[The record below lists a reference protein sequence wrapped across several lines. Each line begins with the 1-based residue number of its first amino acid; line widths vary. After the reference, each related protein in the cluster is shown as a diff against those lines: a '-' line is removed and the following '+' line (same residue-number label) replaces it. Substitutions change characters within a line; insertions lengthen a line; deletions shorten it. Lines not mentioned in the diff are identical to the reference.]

1 MNAFDNTKPILS
13 MRDSIS
19 QTRVKLL
26 HPKVSSEVEA
36 LIIEAEKGLP
46 KHLAIR
52 IVQGLRTIEEQDA
65 LYALGRTKV
74 NPDGKTDKKPMG
86 NIVTNAKGG
95 SSYHNYGLA
104 IDFAILVDKDGNGKY
119 DELSWDI
126 KKDND
131 KDGVA
136 DWLEVVKIFEA
147 AGWEW
152 GGKWASLKDYPHV
165 QKTFGYS
172 WKLLLGKYVTKDFI
186 DGTQHVRIG
195 EVI

>member
-1 MNAFDNTKPILS
+1 
-13 MRDSIS
+13 MRDKISIP
-19 QTRVKLL
+19 RAKLL
-26 HPKVSSEVEA
+26 HPAVRDEVIA
-36 LIIEAEKGLP
+36 LIDKVERGFPPNVAV
-46 KHLAIR
+46 R
-52 IVQGLRTIEEQDA
+52 IVQGLRTIQEQNI
-65 LYALGRTKV
+65 LYAKGRTA
-74 NPDGKTDKKPMG
+74 PG

-104 IDFAILVDKDGNGKY
+104 IDFAILIDKDGNGTY

-136 DWLEVVKIFEA
+136 DWLEVVKVFEA

-152 GGKWASLKDYPHV
+152 GGRWSSLKDYPHV

-172 WKLLLGKYVTKDFI
+172 WKLLLAKYNDKELI
-186 DGTQHVRIG
+186 AGTQYVKVG
-195 EVI
+195 EVV